1 MLEYDP
7 DSSGVFRDPSM
18 FGMGRMTKRF
28 EGLTIVSKPHDN
40 AQFEDI
46 DKVEDANNSAIWGLL
61 ADPEENFFDGAEQ
74 IDMGKFDEAERQFLI
89 IDKDNSVVY
98 DMRKAKDME
107 RLASTS
113 EVGRT
118 SNLTSQ
124 SFSNTT
130 IGKID
135 QSQTLQARPSQ
146 VKPVNPWAN
155 FWKEKKQNNQD
166 YLLAAENGDIE
177 TLKKMLD
184 PKIMK

>member
-1 MLEYDP
+1 
-7 DSSGVFRDPSM
+7 
-18 FGMGRMTKRF
+18 
-28 EGLTIVSKPHDN
+28 
-40 AQFEDI
+40 
-46 DKVEDANNSAIWGLL
+46 
-61 ADPEENFFDGAEQ
+61 
-74 IDMGKFDEAERQFLI
+74 MGKFDEAERQFLI

-135 QSQTLQARPSQ
+135 QSQTLQARPS
-146 VKPVNPWAN
+146 
-155 FWKEKKQNNQD
+155 
-166 YLLAAENGDIE
+166 
-177 TLKKMLD
+177 
-184 PKIMK
+184 